1 MNEKRIAVILSG
13 CGVYDGAE
21 INEVILTLLSL
32 EENHMKYEC
41 FAPNMEQHHVINHL
55 TGNEMSEKR
64 NILVES
70 ARIVR
75 GKIKDLM
82 KCDSSHFSA
91 LIVPGGFGVAKNLS
105 NFAFKEKNFTL
116 QKAFFDLCKKFKD
129 EEKPV
134 GFMCIAPV
142 LLSKIYGEGIN
153 LTVGN
158 DQKTIEIISSTGG
171 IHKESTVDNIVVDE
185 KNKIVT
191 TPAYMLANTIIEAK
205 SGIDKLIK
213 KIKEMI

>member
-1 MNEKRIAVILSG
+1 
-13 CGVYDGAE
+13 
-21 INEVILTLLSL
+21 
-32 EENHMKYEC
+32 MK
-41 FAPNMEQHHVINHL
+41 N
-55 TGNEMSEKR
+55 GS
-64 NILVES
+64 
-70 ARIVR
+70 
-75 GKIKDLM
+75 
-82 KCDSSHFSA
+82 FS
-91 LIVPGGFGVAKNLS
+91 
-105 NFAFKEKNFTL
+105 T
-116 QKAFFDLCKKFKD
+116 
-129 EEKPV
+129 
-134 GFMCIAPV
+134 IAPV

-171 IHKESTVDNIVVDE
+171 IHKESAVDNIVVDE